1 MQTDSKCN
9 LPKCIIPWDVEL
21 GSVSMWSA
29 CQNQLDVLG
38 ENEGSSRWRQGGI
51 LVFAAACV
59 RLVHVCIF
67 LAVAA
72 PQARALRR
80 GTAAA
85 QLLHS
90 FALMCRAS
98 QFKYYSLV
106 KNFFL
111 LDLKTEFTFFCL
123 AGQLC
128 ADFVTAASIRLTF
141 QFCVSCYSFFSF
153 SYSSPLTCS
162 NSLAFCLFHVL
173 WAQFLVWR
181 WDNLNYF
188 TEWRHEFWNDTTIQI
203 LNTCLLLLL

>member
-38 ENEGSSRWRQGGI
+38 EHEGSSRWCQGGI

-59 RLVHVCIF
+59 RLVDVCIF

-85 QLLHS
+85 RLCS
-90 FALMCRAS
+90 NVPGFAVQILQSCKKLFSPWLENR
-98 QFKYYSLV
+98 V
-106 KNFFL
+106 H
-111 LDLKTEFTFFCL
+111 FFCL
-123 AGQLC
+123 VGQLC
-128 ADFVTAASIRLTF
+128 ADFLTAASIRLTF

-188 TEWRHEFWNDTTIQI
+188 TEWSHEFWNDTTIQI
-203 LNTCLLLLL
+203 LNTCLLFLL